1 MCRCG
6 YRESDNQFIT
16 KGAFWAQGH
25 VLAVD
30 ASVNM
35 QDRGT
40 NSNNS
45 KTK

>member
-6 YRESDNQFIT
+6 YRESDNLNSNQFIT

-30 ASVNM
+30 ASVNN
-35 QDRGT
+35 QKPVL
-40 NSNNS
+40 N
-45 KTK
+45 